1 MRPSSTIALARSL
14 RKSMTLSE
22 AALWH
27 ALRGKRLAGLRFR
40 RQHVL
45 GPYVVDFFCSAHRL
59 AIEVDGAVHRGDEA
73 VARDGL
79 RDQWMATQGVRVLR
93 LSDRLVLDD
102 IDAALGLI
110 LQAIRGAQNGG

>member
-1 MRPSSTIALARSL
+1 
-14 RKSMTLSE
+14 MTLSE
-22 AALWH
+22 AALWT

-59 AIEVDGAVHRGDEA
+59 AIEVDGGAHRGDEA

-93 LSDRLVLDD
+93 VSDSLVLDD
-102 IDAALGLI
+102 IDAALRLI
-110 LQAIRGAQNGG
+110 LQAMRGTPSGV